1 MADIF
6 DSDSDSDSDAS
17 FHRFSREEIEEAFR
31 RNNARVDPDE
41 SLDLSV
47 EENSS
52 SEDESETESSSE
64 DSDNDQAVRPDVDES
79 WSTELNRICA
89 PQFEGIPG
97 PKHVLG
103 ANKKE
108 VDFFNIVFSPELY
121 RKIALETNLYA

>member
-6 DSDSDSDSDAS
+6 DSDSDSDSS
-17 FHRFSREEIEEAFR
+17 FHGFSREEIEEAFR

-47 EENSS
+47 EEYSS

-79 WSTELNRICA
+79 WSTELNRICV
-89 PQFEGIPG
+89 P
-97 PKHVLG
+97 HSS
-103 ANKKE
+103 KE
-108 VDFFNIVFSPELY
+108 SLDQSMC
-121 RKIALETNLYA
+121 